1 MPIITVES
9 GLMMPE
15 AVINYIALLGWCPK
29 DNQEIFSMKQLEE
42 SFFIE
47 GISKSPA
54 VFDYDKL
61 LWFNEQYI
69 KAMSAEEFTE
79 RAMPYYKEVFG
90 DSDVDYSK
98 FAGILQ
104 QRLEK
109 FTDIP
114 EKIKFFAELPEYE
127 KDIFINKK
135 SKTNLENAPVNLKE
149 AYERLKALPNWTFD
163 AIHDCLIN
171 MAVEKELKNGT
182 VMWPVRIAAAGQ
194 KVTPGGAIEIL
205 DILGR
210 EESLKRLEK
219 GLEKL
224 RS

>member
-1 MPIITVES
+1 
-9 GLMMPE
+9 
-15 AVINYIALLGWCPK
+15 
-29 DNQEIFSMKQLEE
+29 MKELEE
-42 SFFIE
+42 NFFIE

-61 LWFNEQYI
+61 LWFNAEYI
-69 KAMSAEEFTE
+69 KAMSGEEFLAH
-79 RAMPYYKEVFG
+79 AMPYYKEVFG
-90 DSDVDYSK
+90 DKEVDYNK
-98 FAGILQ
+98 FTGILQ

-109 FTDIP
+109 FKDIP
-114 EKIKFFAELPEYE
+114 EKIGFFAQLPEYDKE
-127 KDIFINKK
+127 LFVNKK

-149 AYERLKALPNWTFD
+149 AYERLKALPEWTAD
-163 AIHDCLIN
+163 AVHDCLIN
-171 MAVEKELKNGT
+171 MAQEKELKNGT

-210 EESLKRLEK
+210 EESLRRLEL

-224 RS
+224 G